1 MSKPYSYVDDD
12 DGDGGNSRS
21 VIPMCTTQQKNI
33 KNSTKTNEKKSDKE
47 KQWVDKRVDNKL
59 HLLT

>member
-21 VIPMCTTQQKNI
+21 VIPMCTTQQKI
-33 KNSTKTNEKKSDKE
+33 
-47 KQWVDKRVDNKL
+47 
-59 HLLT
+59 